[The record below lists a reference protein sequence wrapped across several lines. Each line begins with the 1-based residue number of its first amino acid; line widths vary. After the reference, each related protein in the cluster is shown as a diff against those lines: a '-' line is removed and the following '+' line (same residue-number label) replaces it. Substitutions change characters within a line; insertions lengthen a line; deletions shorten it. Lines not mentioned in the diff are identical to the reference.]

1 MVYIFFKG
9 KCKVPAVT
17 HDKLLLIVRKQ
28 IWSATKLYHKE
39 GILGHPHKIQNA
51 NSDEIK
57 YCGFGLCPNRFAYI
71 TRPDILEKIFSK
83 NEVCFL
89 SDKIWSR
96 KRKKMIKLKHPQW
109 FSYEEKIGSISDEEF
124 QRRMALNH

>member
-1 MVYIFFKG
+1 MVYIFLKG

-17 HDKLLLIVRKQ
+17 HDKLLLMVRKQ
-28 IWSATKLYHKE
+28 IWSATKLHHKE

-51 NSDEIK
+51 NSNEVK

-109 FSYEEKIGSISDEEF
+109 FSYPSD
-124 QRRMALNH
+124 

>member
-1 MVYIFFKG
+1 MVYIIFTG
-9 KCKVPAVT
+9 KCKVPTETRA
-17 HDKLLLIVRKQ
+17 KLLLMARKQ

-71 TRPDILEKIFSK
+71 TRPDILEKIFST
-83 NEVCFL
+83 NEVVFL
-89 SDKIWSR
+89 SN
-96 KRKKMIKLKHPQW
+96 KMGKLKHFQW
-109 FSYEEKIGSISDEEF
+109 FSYEEKIGSISDKEF
-124 QRRMALNH
+124 QRRMALNHN